1 MFRYNFGITSLFH
14 SAINSLKLQKLHT
27 CNYKQIVLIY
37 IIMNIQEKSIQTLE
51 FDKILTK
58 LSSFARTH
66 QSQKLCLSVKLEDDI
81 ETIKKN
87 ITLTKEAKELLDKV
101 MELPIED
108 MAEFEEIASKI
119 NGCLNESELISV
131 AKTFRV
137 GRLVK
142 NFIKENTLSNSN
154 LYNLAIKIIANKD
167 LEDKIFAKFD
177 EANAIKKDATET
189 LNGLFSSLKDAEK
202 DIKNKIG
209 ELLNNPEFSQYLQET
224 IYTIRDNRIVF
235 PVMSAAKN
243 KISGITHDVSATNKT
258 TYIEPSQIVPMNN
271 KIRELKVKINDEIVK
286 ILTELTKL
294 VKTNIEDL
302 KQLEIIL
309 AELDFHFAKA
319 RYAIKISA
327 VEPDI
332 TDEKVLKLS
341 AIRHPLLINSVP
353 EIVENDLTLGE
364 NYKALIITGSNTGGK
379 TVTLKTAGIFVLM
392 AKVGMF
398 LPCQEAKLY
407 PFEKVLAD
415 IGDEQSILQNLST
428 FSSHMNNIIKII
440 EESDE
445 NTLVLLDEIC
455 AGTDP
460 QEGASLAEVV
470 LDGLARKK
478 ALMIVTTHFGEL
490 KALEYTDSYFKN
502 ACVEFDKDSLKPTY
516 KLTIGIPGAS
526 NAIFIAQNLGLPK
539 ELVERAKDTLHI
551 QRDPSAV
558 IIEKLQDTQQKLS
571 KNLSDVE
578 LLKNESQRVK
588 DEYEVKMNELRQNK
602 KRTIKSIES
611 RFSSELD
618 NVKLEIKGILD
629 ELRLNKSEKLA
640 RRSYTRLAQIEQDFR
655 ESIDSATEKQKYN
668 DIDWSDIKIGDTV
681 MIKEL
686 NQPVTVV
693 SLPDKNE
700 NLTVQMGLIK
710 TKISRS
716 QIAKLDNSL
725 IRKPQLRLQ
734 PLESFELKKSGL
746 SNTLDLR
753 GYSVEDALDG
763 LEAYLDKASL
773 ANLTPV
779 YIIHGHGTGILKSYV
794 RDYISTSP
802 YVAKFRPGEASEG
815 GDGVSVIDLN

>member
-1 MFRYNFGITSLFH
+1 
-14 SAINSLKLQKLHT
+14 
-27 CNYKQIVLIY
+27 
-37 IIMNIQEKSIQTLE
+37 MNIQEKSIQTLE

-131 AKTFRV
+131 AKTFKV